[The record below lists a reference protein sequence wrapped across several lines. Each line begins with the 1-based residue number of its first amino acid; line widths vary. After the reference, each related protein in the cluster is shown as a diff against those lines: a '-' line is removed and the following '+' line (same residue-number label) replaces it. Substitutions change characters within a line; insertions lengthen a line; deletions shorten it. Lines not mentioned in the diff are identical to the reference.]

1 MIENINKAYLCF
13 IVTDRIIIFVHV
25 YNLDTGKYVTFK
37 LIVNHCIT
45 IFIYVSYTIMFKGHI
60 GLYLMFRI
68 IFVYVYNLDTG
79 IQYM

>member
-25 YNLDTGKYVTFK
+25 YNLDTGKYVTFV
-37 LIVNHCIT
+37 VNSQPL
-45 IFIYVSYTIMFKGHI
+45 YYHI

-79 IQYM
+79 IQFM